1 MIQDKDYRRWAM
13 MLPFYVNGTLAS
25 RECALIDNALRHSP
39 LLRAEL
45 AEQGRLAS
53 GVKAGGLRLVKRG

>member
-13 MLPFYVNGTLAS
+13 LLPFYVNGTLAS
-25 RECALIDNALRHSP
+25 AQCALIDNALRRSP

-45 AEQGRLAS
+45 AAQGHLAA
-53 GVKAGGLRLVKRG
+53 GVKAGGLRLVKRA